1 MIDLT
6 WLQLIVAVVIPLL
19 VGIVTKEVTSQ
30 GVKAVVLAALA
41 AVAGLATAYID
52 SKGVLSKD
60 ALQNA
65 VTYFIVAVGSYYGF
79 LKPTGISAKVQ
90 SKTSN
95 FGL

>member
-6 WLQLIVAVVIPLL
+6 WVQLVVAVVIPLV
-19 VGIVTKEVTSQ
+19 VGIVTKEVTSPAI
-30 GVKAVVLAALA
+30 KAVVLAALA
-41 AVAGLATAYID
+41 AIAGLATAYID
-52 SKGVLSKD
+52 SKGVLSQD

-79 LKPTGISAKVQ
+79 LKPTGATAAVQAK
-90 SKTSN
+90 TAN